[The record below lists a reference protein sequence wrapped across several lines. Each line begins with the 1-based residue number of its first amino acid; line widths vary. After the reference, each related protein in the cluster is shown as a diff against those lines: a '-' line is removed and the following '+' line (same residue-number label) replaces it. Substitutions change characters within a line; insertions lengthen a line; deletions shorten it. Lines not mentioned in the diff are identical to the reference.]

1 MKTLTIEGTIDVIGE
16 AMKRPGGKVYSVMS
30 FLTRSGGEVF
40 LRNVC
45 VDTELDDELELGS
58 TGRFVIGKSIFQTSL
73 QSVQIGVFG

>member
-16 AMKRPGGKVYSVMS
+16 AMKRPGGKVYSEMT

-45 VDTELDDELELGS
+45 VDTLLDAELKLGS
-58 TGRFVIGKSIFQTSL
+58 TGRFVIRKNIFHTAL
-73 QSVQIGVFG
+73 QSVQVGVFG